1 MRRIKQIEEYK
12 KMISD
17 AFLQLLQNNNMDE
30 ITISQIA
37 NKAQIGRN
45 TFYNHFQKKEDILDY
60 MMQGFLEEV
69 QSKLKEESISSIRDL
84 LIWRFALLKQNPL
97 LTVIHK
103 QDDMKQLFFRF
114 RDSKLSLFNFP
125 AQKDI
130 YKMEFFQGGV
140 DYVTSRWIMGGMK
153 ESPEEMAD
161 KVLSLMNK

>member
-17 AFLQLLQNNNMDE
+17 AFLELLQNNTMDE

-37 NKAQIGRN
+37 NKARIGRN
-45 TFYNHFQKKEDILDY
+45 TFYNHFQKKEDVLEY
-60 MMQGFLEEV
+60 LMHGLLEEI
-69 QSKLKEESISSIRDL
+69 QEKLQQEDTPSIRTL

-97 LTVIHK
+97 LTIFHR
-103 QDDMKQLFFRF
+103 QDDIKQFFFQF
-114 RDSKLSLFNFP
+114 RDSITPMFNFP

-130 YKMEFFQGGV
+130 YKMEFFQGGI
-140 DYVTSRWIMGGMK
+140 DYVTSRWIISGMK
-153 ESPEEMAD
+153 ESPEEMVN